1 MQKQENTCMPAK
13 PTMRPMTGEQK
24 RAEGKTKMPQ
34 GGIEAAEPQTQ
45 IIAMCRQAE
54 SLAKLMA
61 AGAGNDEPENTHIRD
76 TAFERVC
83 AIASEMAHYDAAEPE
98 DILGKIRLW
107 RMLAVE
113 DALNPETSA
122 PDERLLLSII
132 EDIEGQ
138 LAVQ

>member
-1 MQKQENTCMPAK
+1 MPARSK
-13 PTMRPMTGEQK
+13 AHPTIDEQIDAK
-24 RAEGKTKMPQ
+24 GKTQAPQ
-34 GGIEAAEPQTQ
+34 GEKAAPDPLTEPQTE

-54 SLAKLMA
+54 SLAKLMEV
-61 AGAGNDEPENTHIRD
+61 GAGNNDAENTHIRD

-83 AIASEMAHYDAAEPE
+83 AIASEMAHYGAAEPA
-98 DILGKIRLW
+98 DILSKIRLW

-132 EDIEGQ
+132 EDIEDQ
-138 LAVQ
+138 LTVQ

>member
-1 MQKQENTCMPAK
+1 MLAK
-13 PTMRPMTGEQK
+13 PTMRPVAGEQT
-24 RAEGKTKMPQ
+24 RAEGKTNVSQ

-45 IIAMCRQAE
+45 IIALCRQAE

-61 AGAGNDEPENTHIRD
+61 VGANNNEPENTHIRD

-83 AIASEMAHYDAAEPE
+83 AIASEMADHDAAEPE

-113 DALNPETSA
+113 DALDPETNA

-132 EDIEGQ
+132 EDIEGR